1 MIKVNSDI
9 EGGMPHTIENCIVI
23 STKFLKYLD
32 SLIMSNN
39 KNQLIGDICTTLIH
53 EHIHVYQRREYSI
66 FKELYTKY
74 WNFSLCNYKLKNKY
88 LKNQR
93 INPDGYDDWCF
104 NDNNKNFFSFV
115 SLKDNSVH
123 LNDVETLAIPIR
135 NNKIIYEDINKI
147 SERKEY
153 NKFFCNVSQNY
164 HPNEISAI
172 ILSEYIIDKFYNRKS
187 KNCKALKI
195 MMPWIKKNLE

>member
-1 MIKVNSDI
+1 M
-9 EGGMPHTIENCIVI
+9 
-23 STKFLKYLD
+23 
-32 SLIMSNN
+32 
-39 KNQLIGDICTTLIH
+39 
-53 EHIHVYQRREYSI
+53 
-66 FKELYTKY
+66 
-74 WNFSLCNYKLKNKY
+74 
-88 LKNQR
+88 
-93 INPDGYDDWCF
+93 
-104 NDNNKNFFSFV
+104 
-115 SLKDNSVH
+115 NSVH

-195 MMPWIKKNLE
+195 MMPWKKKNLE